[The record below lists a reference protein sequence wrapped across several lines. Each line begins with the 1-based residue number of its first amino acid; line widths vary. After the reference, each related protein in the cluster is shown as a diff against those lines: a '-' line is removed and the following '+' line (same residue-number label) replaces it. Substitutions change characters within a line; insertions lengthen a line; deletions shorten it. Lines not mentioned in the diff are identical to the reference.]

1 MKYTRIGNSGIQVSA
16 MCLGT
21 VPFGHYVS
29 EGDARTIVDR
39 CWDAGINF
47 FDTANVYARGQSE
60 TVLGRILQGRRHQ
73 AIIATKVQM
82 RVGDGPNDR
91 GLSRAHILEQ
101 IEISLSRL
109 QTDYVDLYYAHWPD
123 HQTPL
128 DETLRAFDDLVRQ
141 GKVRYLGCSNFPAW
155 LLCKALWI
163 SDVRNLSSFI
173 CLQP

>member
-1 MKYTRIGNSGIQVSA
+1 
-16 MCLGT
+16 
-21 VPFGHYVS
+21 
-29 EGDARTIVDR
+29 
-39 CWDAGINF
+39 
-47 FDTANVYARGQSE
+47 
-60 TVLGRILQGRRHQ
+60 
-73 AIIATKVQM
+73 M
-82 RVGDGPNDR
+82 RVGDGPNDW

-101 IEISLSRL
+101 IELSLKRL

-173 CLQP
+173 CLQPRYNLIDKGIEAELLPFCAEQGIGVVPYSPLAGGFLTGSTARTKSPQKMRVSDGGRRPSNPPIGMMPISPWSTDL